1 MEVPKKK
8 VKDKEIIRSIEFVI
22 IYIDFSEIYMKN
34 VFFSLKG
41 WKQTIS
47 KLNLFLNILEKSY
60 YVTFNIKRN

>member
-34 VFFSLKG
+34 VFFFVEGMKTDNFKIESLLEYFRE
-41 WKQTIS
+41 
-47 KLNLFLNILEKSY
+47 KLLCYI
-60 YVTFNIKRN
+60 

>member
-34 VFFSLKG
+34 VFFLKR
-41 WKQTIS
+41 WKQTIL

>member
-22 IYIDFSEIYMKN
+22 IYIDFNEIYMKN
-34 VFFSLKG
+34 VFFLKR
-41 WKQTIS
+41 WKQTIL